1 MYVFVGVYKGVRVY
15 VPSLFA
21 HLLTTHTNPLH
32 NPPPKVS
39 ASMRDEVQARDK
51 LSAQQRD
58 LARKAVDSES
68 KVKRLTAE
76 LKRKDGELA
85 KVQDKLREVLESK
98 GNTAR
103 QLREMNSA
111 LHARNSSIGTRG
123 GGEDVEARIAAVRE
137 TYEAQYRELAAK
149 HSDLQSAY
157 SRLQDTYKGVLFQQ
171 MRQGGAK
178 ENVQGVA

>member
-1 MYVFVGVYKGVRVY
+1 
-15 VPSLFA
+15 
-21 HLLTTHTNPLH
+21 
-32 NPPPKVS
+32 
-39 ASMRDEVQARDK
+39 MREEVQARDK

-76 LKRKDGELA
+76 LKRKDAELT
-85 KVQDKLREVLESK
+85 KTQDKLREVLESK

-111 LHARNSSIGTRG
+111 LHGRNSSMGTRG
-123 GGEDVEARIAAVRE
+123 GDDAEARIAAVRE

-149 HSDLQSAY
+149 HSDLQCAY

-178 ENVQGVA
+178 ENVRSDGQ